1 MESSGVYSNI
11 MFVEV
16 RAMPK
21 KGKSKRKS
29 ERPTALILLVLVLAA
44 TNIATLAY
52 FVVLDNSVPF
62 EDVPLSIADVT
73 GDNNENLI
81 GTTISVTGYLVR
93 AAGNFLLVAN
103 PLSYFNNS
111 LDSRNHIML
120 TGSVPETMED
130 HLLGFQITVK
140 GILEPYDPDYG
151 TSGMGVDSF
160 FDIHSDLTVPG
171 IYDDVQM
178 VPYPMVDAHPWDFL
192 EYDPTAE
199 KYAVLYSGGIK
210 PGKDYYRY
218 WNDIIYM
225 YFILQMHGYTS
236 NNIYVIYK
244 DGVGEDTYTQVDY
257 PANHASMDTVFGIL
271 EDEMGF
277 RDTLFFYTTNHGGGG
292 GISVWNPMD
301 PAGGLTHSQVSNW
314 LDAITCNNM
323 IIVMEQCVSGK
334 FITHLSAED
343 RVILTA
349 CKDDESSYGCDTEGN
364 WDEFVYHFMCALIS
378 YSFHAPLST
387 VDADYNND
395 GLISMKEAF
404 IHAALHDSRGET
416 PWYNDNGDGQGYH
429 VGQAVFSL
437 PSSYGESVFL

>member
-1 MESSGVYSNI
+1 MECYGAYSNI

-16 RAMPK
+16 RDMSK
-21 KGKSKRKS
+21 KGKSKKKS
-29 ERPTALILLVLVLAA
+29 QRPTALILLVVMLAA
-44 TNIATLAY
+44 TNVATLAY
-52 FVVLDNSVPF
+52 FMVLDNSVSF
-62 EDVPLSIADVT
+62 EDVPLSIAYVT
-73 GDNNENLI
+73 GENNENLI
-81 GTTISVTGYLVR
+81 GKMVSVTGYLVR

-111 LDSRNHIML
+111 LDSHNHIML
-120 TGSVPETMED
+120 TVEVPETMED
-130 HLLGFQITVK
+130 HLGFQITVK
-140 GILEPYDPDYG
+140 GVLEVYDPSDG

-160 FDIHSDLTVPG
+160 FDVYTEFTVPG

-178 VPYPMVDAHPWDFL
+178 DPYEMIAEPPWEFV

-210 PGKDYYRY
+210 PGKDHFRY

-244 DGVGEDTYTQVDY
+244 DGVGEDTYTPVNY
-257 PANHASMDTVFGIL
+257 PANHTSMNTVFGIL
-271 EDEMGF
+271 EDKMGA
-277 RDTLFFYTTNHGGGG
+277 RDTLFFYTTNHGGSG

-301 PAGGLTHSQVSNW
+301 SAGGLTHSQVSDW
-314 LDAITCNNM
+314 LDAITCHNM

-334 FITHLSAED
+334 FITHLSAVN

-387 VDADYNND
+387 VNADYNND

-404 IHAALHDSRGET
+404 IHAALSDSRGET
-416 PWYNDNGDGQGYH
+416 PWYNDNGNGQGYN
-429 VGQAVFSL
+429 VGQAAFGL
-437 PSSYGESVFL
+437 PGSYGEGVFL

>member
-1 MESSGVYSNI
+1 MESNGVYSNI

-16 RAMPK
+16 RAMPT

-44 TNIATLAY
+44 TNVATLAY

-62 EDVPLSIADVT
+62 ENVPLSIADVT

-81 GTTISVTGYLVR
+81 GTTLSVTGYLVR

-120 TGSVPETMED
+120 TGSVPETLED
-130 HLLGFQITVK
+130 HLGFQITVK
-140 GILEPYDPDYG
+140 GILEVYDPSDG
-151 TSGMGVDSF
+151 TSGMSVDSF
-160 FDIHSDLTVPG
+160 FDVYVDLTIPG
-171 IYDDVQM
+171 SYDDVQM
-178 VPYPMVDAHPWDFL
+178 VPYPMVEAHPWDFV
-192 EYDPTAE
+192 EYDSTEE

-225 YFILQMHGYTS
+225 YFILQMHGYS
-236 NNIYVIYK
+236 SSNIYVIYK
-244 DGVGEDTYTQVDY
+244 DGVAEDQHTPVHY
-257 PANHASMDTVFGIL
+257 PATHDSMDTVFGIL
-271 EDEMGF
+271 DDEMGA

-292 GISVWNPMD
+292 GIAVWNPM
-301 PAGGLTHSQVSNW
+301 ATGGALTHSQVSNW

-334 FITHLSAED
+334 FISHLSAVN

-349 CKDDESSYGCDTEGN
+349 CKDDESSFACDTEGN

-404 IHAALHDSRGET
+404 IYAALSDSRGET
-416 PWYNDNGDGQGYH
+416 PWYNDNGNGQGYN
-429 VGQAVFSL
+429 VLQAAFGL
-437 PSSYGESVFL
+437 PGSYGEGIFL